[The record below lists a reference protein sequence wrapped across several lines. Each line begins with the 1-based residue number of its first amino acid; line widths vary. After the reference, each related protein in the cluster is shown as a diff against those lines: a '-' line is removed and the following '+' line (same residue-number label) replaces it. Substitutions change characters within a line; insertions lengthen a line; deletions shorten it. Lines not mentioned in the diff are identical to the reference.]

1 MLVLSIVE
9 IAKMAEELRIK
20 MLENLERFKKLQKIC
35 KLVCIII
42 ILFYEFNIVDP
53 SMALSMK
60 PVETDVSSTPLES
73 TESLGAS
80 ASNV

>member
-1 MLVLSIVE
+1 MLVLSIIE

-20 MLENLERFKKLQKIC
+20 MLENLERFKNLQKIC

-53 SMALSMK
+53 SMALSME
-60 PVETDVSSTPLES
+60 PVETDISSTPSES
-73 TESLGAS
+73 AKSLGAS
-80 ASNV
+80 PANV

>member
-1 MLVLSIVE
+1 MLALLVVE

-35 KLVCIII
+35 KLLCTIII

-53 SMALSMK
+53 SMASFK
-60 PVETDVSSTPLES
+60 EPVEPQVSSPP
-73 TESLGAS
+73 
-80 ASNV
+80 NV